1 MSSAQFLE
9 LLINGLI
16 TGSIYALV
24 GSGIA
29 LVYGTTRVLNFAH
42 GELLMLA
49 GYLILLFAVTLG
61 WPLLAASA
69 ITLSIIVVLGAGIQ
83 RLTIA
88 PLLRREDWPFQVIA
102 ATIGLSIFL
111 QSGAQLIWGEQ
122 FQAVPYFFHGI
133 VVIGELRMPWQR
145 IAIFLIALAVMGA
158 CAIVLYRTKLGRI
171 IRATAQDAEAA
182 QAVGI
187 PAGLVHTAVFSMSAA
202 LAGVAA
208 ILLSPLISVN
218 PWMGTSYLLKGFAVV
233 ILGGLGSFG
242 GAVAAG
248 FLLGLIESFSVAFA
262 PSEWKDVIAF
272 TFLIAVIWVRPNG
285 LFSGREA

>member
-1 MSSAQFLE
+1 VSTANFLE

-61 WPLLAASA
+61 WPLLVASV
-69 ITLSIIVVLGAGIQ
+69 ITLAIIVVLGAGIQ

-88 PLLRREDWPFQVIA
+88 PLLRRDDWAFQVVA

-122 FQAVPYFFHGI
+122 FQAVPYFFPGI
-133 VVIGELRMPWQR
+133 VVIGDLRMPWQR
-145 IAIFLIALAVMGA
+145 IAICLIAVAVMAA

-171 IRATAQDAEAA
+171 IRATAQDSEAA
-182 QAVGI
+182 LAVGI
-187 PAGLVHTAVFSMSAA
+187 PAGLVHTAVFSISAA

-218 PWMGTSYLLKGFAVV
+218 PWMGTAYLLKGFAVV

-262 PSEWKDVIAF
+262 PSEWRDVIAF